1 MSIRAFLNL
10 LASQF
15 AVLSGVFGDDF
26 DALVTAAE
34 DIPNHPDAFH
44 TYEETLNGEVVPSR
58 TEAFVWAG
66 DHGMEKYLGSGGP
79 LSKAVE
85 ALVGEGPTV
94 LYKEKLN
101 YKLAGGG
108 GYRAHQDGYTGLGV
122 SKEPYAFMTQ
132 VCMIAL
138 DDFTMENGC
147 PEVAPATWRKK
158 EGWLRP
164 LPPEEELGP
173 WVPVLLKKGDV
184 LIYDNYMLH
193 RSGTNATDTNRRALF
208 GIYNAESDGDWHDAY
223 YQNEAKGRR
232 AEGTKSIGGKA
243 NGFFTGT
250 GVVMESAKL

>member
-1 MSIRAFLNL
+1 M
-10 LASQF
+10 
-15 AVLSGVFGDDF
+15 
-26 DALVTAAE
+26 
-34 DIPNHPDAFH
+34 
-44 TYEETLNGEVVPSR
+44 PSR
-58 TEAFVWAG
+58 TEGFIWAG
-66 DHGMEKYLGSGGP
+66 DYGMEKFLGTGGP

-85 ALVGEGPTV
+85 ALVGDGPTV

-108 GYRAHQDGYTGLGV
+108 GYTAHQDGYTGLGV
-122 SKEPYAFMTQ
+122 SKEPYVFMTQ

-147 PEVAPATWRKK
+147 PEVAPATWQKK

-164 LPPEEELGP
+164 LPDEDTLGP
-173 WVPVLLKKGDV
+173 WIPVMLKKGDV

-208 GIYNAESDGDWHDAY
+208 GIYNAAADGDWHDVY

-232 AEGTKSIGGKA
+232 ANGTKGIGGKA
-243 NGFFTGT
+243 NNFFTGT
-250 GVVMESAKL
+250 GIVQHEEASAKL